1 MEYDIEQ
8 INNKQNE
15 EKAVVGQLKENIAA
29 ARAERVVSV
38 SYSKASKGK

>member
-29 ARAERVVSV
+29 ARAERVVF
-38 SYSKASKGK
+38 SKLFQSIER